1 MKKLLAASVLAMCLV
16 ACSSNKQ
23 YYDTY
28 YQNTNSLNS
37 GGLYARGVDVGER
50 VDSTINVVGHVV
62 DNKQGQIISGVLVS
76 VLPTYPVIEA
86 WTNAAGCF
94 IMSIPPGKYVFGVFG
109 LDKPIQTDTLRAPS
123 SDSLLVITFN
133 ISKIGK
139 TVD

>member
-1 MKKLLAASVLAMCLV
+1 MKKLLAASVLAICLV
-16 ACSSNKQ
+16 ACTSKKQ

-37 GGLYARGVDVGER
+37 GGLYARGEHVGER

-62 DNKQGQIISGVLVS
+62 DNEQGQIISGVLVS

-86 WTNAAGCF
+86 WTDAAGSF
-94 IMSIPPGKYVFGVFG
+94 IMSLPPGKYVFGVSSLG
-109 LDKPIQTDTLRAPS
+109 KPIQTDTLRAPS
-123 SDSLLVITFN
+123 SDSLLVIKFYIN
-133 ISKIGK
+133 KVGK